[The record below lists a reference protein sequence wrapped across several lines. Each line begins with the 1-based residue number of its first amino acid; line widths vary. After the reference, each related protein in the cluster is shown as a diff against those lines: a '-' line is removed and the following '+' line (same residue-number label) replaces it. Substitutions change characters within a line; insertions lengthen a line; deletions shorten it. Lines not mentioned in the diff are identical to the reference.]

1 MTLRTRI
8 DRLERRASIGEPAKP
23 TIAFFDSV
31 LNGTISEE
39 EFARYAPELR
49 GLFPEGAFEVSRHDG
64 NMGGQKC

>member
-31 LNGTISEE
+31 LNETISDE
-39 EFARYAPELR
+39 EFARYAGGLHAILPALR
-49 GLFPEGAFEVSRHDG
+49 GMPAEDV
-64 NMGGQKC
+64 